1 MRKIRIIE
9 VRGAFTH
16 VWELQA
22 RERKFLLAEIMQVKG
37 LMPLLMKPRNKQKWN
52 PEDKAELRAHLKR
65 LSHISPYIAV
75 MILPGSFVML
85 PVLAWWLDRRRKGA
99 PEQRKKFD
107 PPPNLR
113 PAVQATVQ
121 LSVQSSV
128 ESSVPPAVQSTVTS
142 PVQSDTQPAAQASAQ
157 QSP

>member
-16 VWELQA
+16 VMQLQA

-52 PEDKAELRAHLKR
+52 AEDKGELRAHLKR

-75 MILPGSFVML
+75 MILPGSIFLL

-99 PEQRKKFD
+99 PEQRKKFET
-107 PPPNLR
+107 PPNLQ
-113 PAVQATVQ
+113 PTVPSSVQPTVQ
-121 LSVQSSV
+121 
-128 ESSVPPAVQSTVTS
+128 PTVQSTV
-142 PVQSDTQPAAQASAQ
+142 QSDAPPAAQASTQ
-157 QSP
+157 QSR